1 VLTVVAGSGT
11 SERRR
16 TARPDDAPVRA
27 IEDAVPGSRPAIAGV
42 VPGGVFL
49 DQPALTAAKVTGQV
63 AVDALLG
70 VTTPDGRAMMAD
82 AFQGFAV
89 SFARYC

>member
-1 VLTVVAGSGT
+1 
-11 SERRR
+11 
-16 TARPDDAPVRA
+16 
-27 IEDAVPGSRPAIAGV
+27 VPGSRPAVAGV

-49 DQPALTAAKVTGQV
+49 DRDTLRATEVTGQV

-70 VTTPDGRAMMAD
+70 VTGADGRAIMAD